1 MPSMILL
8 MTPIFAPA
16 QVWRDCFA
24 REMPELE
31 LRFWPEA
38 GDRAE
43 IDAVACGRM
52 PDNALR
58 SLPNLKLIV
67 SLFAGQ
73 DLFLSDKT
81 IPDNVPVVRAANHAG
96 DQMMT
101 ETVMLHVLR
110 HHRQIP
116 ELMLAQQQGEW
127 ASPKR
132 LKTRD
137 RKVGIMGLGPI
148 GIAAAKAIRDLGFQT
163 AAWVRNPRTL
173 DGVEVFHGNDQL
185 AAFLGRSEIVL
196 NLLPLTPE
204 TEDILGARNFALMPK
219 GAAVI
224 NLGRGQHVVDADLIA
239 ALDSGQLVA
248 ATLDVFRQ
256 EPLPKEH
263 PFWRHPRV
271 TVIPHA
277 SRGQFPAE
285 IAPLICA
292 HIRRLQRGEKLTD
305 RVDVKAGY

>member
-1 MPSMILL
+1 MILL
-8 MTPIFAPA
+8 MSPIFAPP
-16 QVWRDCFA
+16 QVWREHFA
-24 REMPELE
+24 REMPEVE
-31 LRFWPEA
+31 LRFWPEI
-38 GDRAE
+38 GNPAE
-43 IDAVACGRM
+43 IEFAAISRL

-58 SLPNLKLIV
+58 ALPNLKLIV

-73 DLFLSDKT
+73 DLLLGDKT
-81 IPDNVPVVRAANHAG
+81 LPPHVPIVRAANPGG

-101 ETVMLHVLR
+101 ETVILHVLR
-110 HHRQIP
+110 HHRQLP
-116 ELMLAQQQGEW
+116 ELLLAQQKAEW

-137 RKVGIMGLGPI
+137 RKVGVMGLGPI
-148 GIAAAKAIRDLGFQT
+148 GRAAAMAVRDLGFQT
-163 AAWVRNPRTL
+163 AAWVRHPRQV
-173 DGVEVFHGNDQL
+173 DGIEVFAGDDEL
-185 AAFLGRSEIVL
+185 AAFLGRSEIVV
-196 NLLPLTPE
+196 NLLPFTPA
-204 TEDILGARNFALMPK
+204 TENILSAKTFAQMPK

-224 NLGRGQHVVDADLIA
+224 NLGRGQHVVDADLVA

-256 EPLPKEH
+256 EPLPGEH
-263 PFWRHPRV
+263 RFWRHPRI

-292 HIRRLQRGEKLTD
+292 HLRRFQRGEAMTEIID
-305 RVDVKAGY
+305 PAAGY

>member
-1 MPSMILL
+1 MILL
-8 MTPIFAPA
+8 MTPIFAPP
-16 QVWRDCFA
+16 QVWRECFA
-24 REMPELE
+24 REIPELE
-31 LRFWPEA
+31 VRFWPEA
-38 GDRAE
+38 GDLATVD
-43 IDAVACGRM
+43 IVACGRM

-58 SLPNLKLIV
+58 SMPNLKLIV

-81 IPDNVPVVRAANHAG
+81 IPENVPIVRAANPAG

-101 ETVMLHVLR
+101 EMVILHVLR

-116 ELMLAQQQGEW
+116 ELLLAQQKSEW

-148 GIAAAKAIRDLGFQT
+148 GAAAAKAVRDLGFET
-163 AAWVRNPRTL
+163 AAWVRRPRQL
-173 DGVEVFHGNDQL
+173 NGIEIFHGPDQL
-185 AAFLGRSEIVL
+185 AAFLGRSEIVV
-196 NLLPLTPE
+196 NLLPLTTE
-204 TEDILGARNFALMPK
+204 TEDILGAKNFALMPK
-219 GAAVI
+219 GASVI
-224 NLGRGQHVVDADLIA
+224 NLGRGPHVVDADLIA

-263 PFWRHPRV
+263 PFWRHPRI

-285 IAPLICA
+285 IAPLICN
-292 HIRRLQRGEKLTD
+292 HIRRFQRGEKMTD
-305 RVDVKAGY
+305 RVDIAAGY